1 MQLVATLIILAVM
14 FGLCF
19 LVDKL
24 FTRLFRSRKEQRSG
38 LAVHYNKR
46 TALFGLLLVVLGIF
60 STMTGAEKSL
70 FLLIGGIVVLLG
82 GIVLLVYYLSFGIFY
97 DDESILV
104 SAFLKKSRTY
114 VYADIVHQTVLIAGG
129 SLLAEVYFT
138 DGSSLTVASN
148 MDGAVPFLDHA
159 FTRWCKAKGL
169 DPKEC
174 DFHDPSKFRWFP
186 AEEEPEEEET

>member
-1 MQLVATLIILAVM
+1 MQLVATLIILAAM

-60 STMTGAEKSL
+60 STMTGAQKSL

-82 GIVLLVYYLSFGIFY
+82 GIALLVYYLSFGIFY

-114 VYADIVHQTVLIAGG
+114 VYSDIVHQTVLIAGG
-129 SLLAEVYFT
+129 TLLAEVYFA
-138 DGSSLTVASN
+138 DGSAITVASN

-159 FTRWCKAKGL
+159 FARWCEARGIAP
-169 DPKEC
+169 DQC
-174 DFHDPSKFRWFP
+174 AFHDPGQFRWFP
-186 AEEEPEEEET
+186 EEEVS